1 MTSTA
6 QRLKDLAVSDTGFV
20 FDPYSGASF
29 STNAAGMEILKKLKE
44 DATRADILN
53 ALHETF
59 DVVEGEDDLE
69 RDIDEFVQLL
79 KRNYVVGNDYEV
91 A

>member
-1 MTSTA
+1 MTTTS

-29 STNAAGMEILKKLKE
+29 STNASGLEILKKLKE
-44 DATRADILN
+44 DASRAEILK
-53 ALHETF
+53 ALQTTF
-59 DVVEGEDDLE
+59 DVAEGEDDLE
-69 RDIDEFVQLL
+69 RDLDEFVQLL
-79 KRNYVVGNDYEV
+79 KRNYVVSNDYEV